1 MVTFSL
7 HFRSWKQG
15 DLRATFVILKSLF
28 YADDFLQSPELHD
41 DSFARKEVQVAFKS
55 FLLKISWKLN
65 FLSKTSIRI
74 LIEFVSRLLLLY
86 FSC

>member
-41 DSFARKEVQVAFKS
+41 DSFARKEVQVAFK
-55 FLLKISWKLN
+55 
-65 FLSKTSIRI
+65 I
-74 LIEFVSRLLLLY
+74 LFTKDILEIEFPFQNQHQNSYRI
-86 FSC
+86 C